1 MTQIISE
8 GQRWQV
14 QGDMTMPQV
23 NKLLAQ
29 SQALPMADRL
39 EVDLSA
45 VSEVDTATISVL
57 FEWLRRAQDQ
67 KCELKFIHFPK
78 NLTSLAT
85 LYGVLDLIPHVAA

>member
-23 NKLLAQ
+23 NNLLAQ
-29 SQALPMADRL
+29 SQTLPMPERL

-45 VSEVDTATISVL
+45 VSDVDTATISVL
-57 FEWLRRAQDQ
+57 FEWLRRAQEH

-85 LYGVLDLIPHVAA
+85 LYGVLDLIPHAAA